1 MGGVSIEL
9 EGCNSQSKR
18 ECMTGNLLAE
28 NEQQQQQ
35 HSSNSNNSSMSAAGT
50 STRNATGTSRPTNDP
65 ISQMMQGLHFMQNE
79 LLSVRQDQEE
89 AARV

>member
-1 MGGVSIEL
+1 MGGVLIEL
-9 EGCNSQSKR
+9 EGSNSQSKC
-18 ECMTGNLLAE
+18 ECTTGILLAE
-28 NEQQQQQ
+28 NEQQQQ

-50 STRNATGTSRPTNDP
+50 STTNATGTSRPTNDP
-65 ISQMMQGLHFMQNE
+65 IAQILQGLHFMQNE

>member
-1 MGGVSIEL
+1 MGGVLIEL
-9 EGCNSQSKR
+9 ERCNSQSKR
-18 ECMTGNLLAE
+18 ECTTGNLLAE
-28 NEQQQQQ
+28 NEQQQ

-50 STRNATGTSRPTNDP
+50 STTNATGTSRPTNDP
-65 ISQMMQGLHFMQNE
+65 IAQILQGLHFMQNE